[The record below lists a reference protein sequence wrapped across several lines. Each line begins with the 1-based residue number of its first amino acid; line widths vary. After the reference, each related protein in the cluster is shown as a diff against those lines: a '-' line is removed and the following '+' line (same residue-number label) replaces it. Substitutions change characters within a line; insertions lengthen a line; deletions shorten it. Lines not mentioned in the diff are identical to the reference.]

1 MRLFDLSTPNRLG
14 LIALAGTLSACAA
27 TGSPG
32 ERPAGTIRIS
42 SEPAGAVAYADGVE
56 LGATP
61 LEIVPGSHFRAGFVG
76 LSYRYHGTLSVKK
89 PGCETWSVE
98 VNDYLLS
105 KDVHARLK
113 CDPDFRP
120 SAPPAPFPASPVQSS
135 PPQPSRG
142 EPDQDPYVERLER
155 IETLHR
161 KGLISDEEYG
171 QLRAR
176 ILDNL

>member
-1 MRLFDLSTPNRLG
+1 MRPFDPSASGRLG
-14 LIALAGTLSACAA
+14 LIAVAGALSACAVA
-27 TGSPG
+27 GSPG
-32 ERPAGTIRIS
+32 ERPAGTIRVS
-42 SEPAGAVAYADGVE
+42 SDPAGAVAYADGVE

-98 VNDYLLS
+98 VNDHVLS
-105 KDVHARLK
+105 KDIHAKLK
-113 CDPDFRP
+113 CDPDLR
-120 SAPPAPFPASPVQSS
+120 PPARPAPSPPGPTRSS
-135 PPQPSRG
+135 PGQPD
-142 EPDQDPYVERLER
+142 EDPYVERLER

-176 ILDNL
+176 ILEKL

>member
-1 MRLFDLSTPNRLG
+1 MRFFDLSPINCLG
-14 LIALAGTLSACAA
+14 LVAVAATLSACAA
-27 TGSPG
+27 TGSSA
-32 ERPAGTIRIS
+32 ERPAGKIRIS

-76 LSYRYHGTLSVKK
+76 LSYRYHGSLSVKK
-89 PGCETWSVE
+89 PGCETWSIE
-98 VNDYLLS
+98 VNDYVLS

-113 CDPDFRP
+113 CDP
-120 SAPPAPFPASPVQSS
+120 ALQPPATAPSPAGPPQSSPVQ
-135 PPQPSRG
+135 
-142 EPDQDPYVERLER
+142 PDGDPYVERLER

-176 ILDNL
+176 ILEKL